1 MYADHE
7 GSRYHYARPIP
18 PWDDSLFHVWSYGG
32 LREALARFSYSVLLQ
47 EGAINKMKR
56 KTETTEDPVEVN
68 YVSKKVKQSSDK
80 CI

>member
-1 MYADHE
+1 M
-7 GSRYHYARPIP
+7 
-18 PWDDSLFHVWSYGG
+18 
-32 LREALARFSYSVLLQ
+32 RFIYSVLLQ
-47 EGAINKMKR
+47 EEAILKMKR

>member
-1 MYADHE
+1 MKD
-7 GSRYHYARPIP
+7 
-18 PWDDSLFHVWSYGG
+18 GG
-32 LREALARFSYSVLLQ
+32 LSEAPVRFIYSVLLQ
-47 EGAINKMKR
+47 EEAIIKMKR